1 MIRSLRMLAATA
13 AIAALCGVAAAAP
26 AQAAPA
32 VAGPTFTDYS
42 VGSPSAKVTV
52 IEYGSVS
59 CPHCAHFAETVYP
72 EFKKKWVDTG
82 KARYVFRETP
92 IHDNVDVAAFM
103 MVHCAGAQNY
113 AAAVDALF
121 KGQDELFKNQDVKA
135 WIFNAGAKV
144 GLDETKLTACLN
156 DQAAGEALYKH
167 MQAENAEYQ
176 INQTPTLIVN
186 GKKVAGDPT
195 LANLDAA
202 IVAAESPHKA
212 PAHKKK

>member
-1 MIRSLRMLAATA
+1 MTGSRTLF
-13 AIAALCGVAAAAP
+13 AAAAIT
-26 AQAAPA
+26 ALLSGA
-32 VAGPTFTDYS
+32 VAASAQQPAATPVFTDYAI
-42 VGSPSAKVTV
+42 GDAHAKVTV

-59 CPHCAHFAETVYP
+59 CPHCAHFAETVLP
-72 EFKKKWVDTG
+72 ELKKKWVDTG
-82 KARYVFRETP
+82 KVRYVFRETP
-92 IHDNVDVAAFM
+92 IHDKVDVAAFM
-103 MVHCAGAQNY
+103 MVHCAGSQNY

-121 KGQDELFKNQDVKA
+121 KGQEQLFKDQDVKA

-144 GLDETKLTACLN
+144 GLDETRLTACLN
-156 DQAAGEALYKH
+156 DEAAGEALYKH

-186 GKKVAGDPT
+186 GKKMAGDPT

-212 PAHKKK
+212 APAHKKK